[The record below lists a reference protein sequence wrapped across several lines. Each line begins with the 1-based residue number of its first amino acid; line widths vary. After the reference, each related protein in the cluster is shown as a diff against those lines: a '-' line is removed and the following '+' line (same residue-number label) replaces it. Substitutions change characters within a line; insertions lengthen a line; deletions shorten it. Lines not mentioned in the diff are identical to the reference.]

1 MIKQQI
7 STLVDH
13 CEDGNWTEKK
23 KEGERDLMQ
32 IAVMPTTTV
41 LPAVAVVYF
50 FYLTTQRLL
59 PMSEFIYIYYY
70 QNDNS
75 DNLIVQSARV

>member
-50 FYLTTQRLL
+50 FLLDNTKAVANEWIYLYLL
-59 PMSEFIYIYYY
+59 LSKW
-70 QNDNS
+70 
-75 DNLIVQSARV
+75 